1 MEQSTHQNRSQ
12 TQNHGIASA
21 SKQFFAGMQAYAVS
35 RPEQLHALCR
45 LSSAALTGILLGIFA
60 YFFWDAEPVTD
71 IRRAANDYI
80 TARAFSSY
88 GSLRAYLTFF
98 SAWFFHHALPTLL
111 PLCTVITFYPTV
123 LCYGIT
129 ALRGFL
135 CGFTVCTLSGTF
147 SPFSVYL
154 TFAQTA
160 LCALCVY
167 LGTKCIRYATHRAS
181 LPAKSKNHRTLRWML
196 TESAPLA
203 AAVLITITALAA
215 GLLLISGIC
224 TLLITLT
231 D

>member
-1 MEQSTHQNRSQ
+1 MEQTTHQNRSQ

-60 YFFWDAEPVTD
+60 YFFWDAEPIAD
-71 IRRAANDYI
+71 LRRAANDYI

-88 GSLRAYLTFF
+88 GTLRAYLTFF
-98 SAWFFHHALPTLL
+98 SAWFFHHAL
-111 PLCTVITFYPTV
+111 PTV

-154 TFAQTA
+154 TFVQTA

-167 LGTKCIRYATHRAS
+167 LGTKCIRYATRRAS
-181 LPAKSKNHRTLRWML
+181 LPAKSKNHRTLRWLL